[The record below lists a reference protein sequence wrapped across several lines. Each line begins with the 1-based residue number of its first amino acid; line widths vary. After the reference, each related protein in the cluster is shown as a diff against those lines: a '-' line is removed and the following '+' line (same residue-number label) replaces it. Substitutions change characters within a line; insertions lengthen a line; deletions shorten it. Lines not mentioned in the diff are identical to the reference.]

1 VPSMSPHRPPKDA
14 GLRSLAIL
22 IVAVALSGCA
32 GLRPPPPPTA
42 AERGRA
48 VAQGACSACHAV
60 APGAASPRARA
71 PAFASI
77 EMAHTAGLEGR
88 VAALTRTGHYEM
100 PPVKLTPGQVADV
113 VAYIA
118 SLSAP
123 KPVIEHR
130 PLGR

>member
-1 VPSMSPHRPPKDA
+1 MWPRRPTHADP
-14 GLRSLAIL
+14 RRLAIL
-22 IVAVALSGCA
+22 IAAVALSGCA
-32 GLRPPPPPTA
+32 GLRPPAPPTV

-48 VAQGACSACHAV
+48 VAQAACSACHAV
-60 APGAASPRARA
+60 APGASSPRARA
-71 PAFASI
+71 PTFASV

-88 VAALTRTGHYEM
+88 VSELTRTGHYEM

-113 VAYIA
+113 VAYIE

-123 KPVIEHR
+123 KPMIEHR